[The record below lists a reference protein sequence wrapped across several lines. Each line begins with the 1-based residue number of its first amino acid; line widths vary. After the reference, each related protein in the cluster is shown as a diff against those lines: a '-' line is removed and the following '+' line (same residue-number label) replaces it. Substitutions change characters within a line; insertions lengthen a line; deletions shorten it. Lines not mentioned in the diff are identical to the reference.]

1 MVSSYTIDL
10 KILFKRFYCP
20 ICGEKLKVEMTSQR
34 LMPEEENRYYKQLYP
49 HGIPMRIDVAK
60 MSQVFVCSKCNYRN
74 TTRNQLSIRKKQ
86 KKLKKKILCEN
97 D

>member
-34 LMPEEENRYYKQLYP
+34 LMPEEENRYYKQFSA
-49 HGIPMRIDVAK
+49 MESAMAK
-60 MSQVFVCSKCNYRN
+60 LQSQGNY
-74 TTRNQLSIRKKQ
+74 LSGMMGS
-86 KKLKKKILCEN
+86 
-97 D
+97 